1 VIENNTIVSTVSG
14 AAAAIVIRNGAT
26 GNQIR
31 NNILLGGGG
40 VSIRISNDS
49 LTGFVSDYNVAGP
62 SFQND
67 DTGSTMTLAQ
77 WQTTT
82 GQDAHSITATA
93 ATLFVNSAGNDY
105 HLSATSPAID
115 RGTTTS
121 APATDLDGNSRP
133 HGAGIDIGAYEY
145 VG

>member
-1 VIENNTIVSTVSG
+1 
-14 AAAAIVIRNGAT
+14 
-26 GNQIR
+26 
-31 NNILLGGGG
+31 
-40 VSIRISNDS
+40 
-49 LTGFVSDYNVAGP
+49 
-62 SFQND
+62 
-67 DTGSTMTLAQ
+67 LAS
-77 WQTTT
+77 WQTQTV
-82 GQDAHSITATA
+82 QDAHSLTAMA
-93 ATLFVNSAGNDY
+93 SSMSVNSAANDY